1 MAWRV
6 AGRRARTGPCSPA
19 RAAWLELDY
28 DDRVLRLMHCP
39 ERWQFAHSGPAG
51 ELFGGDP
58 KFFRDP
64 RLRPISAPVP
74 AESDPVRE
82 LPEPMRRKI
91 TELAGYLGY

>member
-1 MAWRV
+1 M
-6 AGRRARTGPCSPA
+6 GRSNRRTGRGVGLGA
-19 RAAWLELDY
+19 ELVGFG
-28 DDRVLRLMHCP
+28 RPLHCP

-51 ELFGGDP
+51 ELSGGDP